1 MIYKVFGDTVVLRL
15 ERGEE
20 VLESIK
26 KVCEKENIKAGT
38 IQALGAADHVVVG
51 VYNVEEKKYY
61 ANTFDEALEITNLTV
76 NISMMNDE
84 VYLHIH
90 ATLGNDEGKC
100 FGGHLNEA
108 RINATCEILIQKI
121 DAHIG
126 RIFDENI
133 GLNVIDFQ

>member
-51 VYNVEEKKYY
+51 VYNVEEKKY
-61 ANTFDEALEITNLTV
+61 
-76 NISMMNDE
+76 
-84 VYLHIH
+84 
-90 ATLGNDEGKC
+90 
-100 FGGHLNEA
+100 
-108 RINATCEILIQKI
+108 
-121 DAHIG
+121 
-126 RIFDENI
+126 
-133 GLNVIDFQ
+133 